1 MVSRNVLL
9 SILQCTCLDGTATVN
24 QLAELSRT
32 PKSIIETDLE
42 RLVTSNLLSVIGDK
56 VSVENEQRIALAIEA
71 FKGGADPER
80 VCRKL
85 NWKEFEEVAM
95 IALDSNGYSTSKHFV
110 FKHGKMRREIDLVGV
125 KGKLVLCV
133 DCKHWMYGWHR
144 SRMTTAVRQQVER
157 TKALAAEAS
166 NVTKRLNL
174 PHLTRFTFLPL
185 LVTLADVASRTIQNV
200 PVVPILRMG
209 TFLDGLS
216 DLISPPFL
224 SFIGNVNRLSTYI
237 EASA

>member
-1 MVSRNVLL
+1 
-9 SILQCTCLDGTATVN
+9 LDGTTTVN

-42 RLVTSNLLSVIGDK
+42 YLVTSNLLSVIGDK
-56 VSVENEQRIALAIEA
+56 VNIGNEQRIALAIEA
-71 FKGGADPER
+71 LKGGSDPER

-95 IALDSNGYSTSKHFV
+95 IALDSNGYITSKHFV
-110 FKHGKMRREIDLVGV
+110 FKHGKVRREIDLVCV
-125 KGKLVLCV
+125 KGKLVLCI
-133 DCKHWMYGWHR
+133 DCKHWMHGWHR
-144 SRMTTAVRQQVER
+144 SRMTSAVREQVER

-166 NVTKRLNL
+166 SVTKRLNL
-174 PHLTRFTFLPL
+174 PHLTEFTFLPI

-200 PVVPILRMG
+200 PVVPILRMR

-216 DLISPPFL
+216 SLVSPPFL
-224 SFIGNVNRLSTYI
+224 SFIGNINRLSTYF
-237 EASA
+237 ERSA